1 MTEYTSDEICE
12 KCLKNKAL
20 CVCTEAEPFDN
31 KHFVLIMQH
40 PQEEDKELGT
50 AGILKSM
57 LKNAKL
63 EVALSRP
70 SLRGIFK
77 CDDESKI
84 NPKKWGTLYLGA
96 QNETPQEAGLYALS
110 RKGHIEEK
118 SADIL
123 KSLDGLIVLD
133 GTWKQAKALWWRNAW
148 LLKTHR
154 LVLVPH
160 ARSLYGKMRKE
171 PRKESIS
178 TLEAIAQC
186 LTYLGEDPAIENGL
200 TDAFKQML
208 DKYKK
213 LRAAR

>member
-84 NPKKWGTLYLGA
+84 NPIKYQYILDKLNNYRFVDEEHGILTIEQIKKSSAEVFADYTVEYCYLFGSYAKGKAKETSDVDLLVATAASGMEFFGFVESLRETLKKKVDVLDVA
-96 QNETPQEAGLYALS
+96 QLNNNPTLVQE
-110 RKGHIEEK
+110 
-118 SADIL
+118 IL
-123 KSLDGLIVLD
+123 KDGI
-133 GTWKQAKALWWRNAW
+133 KI
-148 LLKTHR
+148 
-154 LVLVPH
+154 
-160 ARSLYGKMRKE
+160 YG
-171 PRKESIS
+171 
-178 TLEAIAQC
+178 
-186 LTYLGEDPAIENGL
+186 
-200 TDAFKQML
+200 
-208 DKYKK
+208 
-213 LRAAR
+213 